1 MGSLVK
7 KVPKSKRGT
16 SCCAMKKSSVLVK
29 THSRR
34 PHVSLSEA
42 SEAELPSSDSD
53 SDNEEQRAREKNGDK
68 KSALARAVLELQ
80 RCVSEASD
88 DELQDSLPLMLD
100 IVRESGRRLD
110 IDVQKKMHEYIYAHK
125 HGLKVNTTQGG
136 ADLHDVK
143 SNKKF
148 EHKSMKLDV
157 NRKMCNVNIVIPT
170 WPPKTSKETY
180 AKMAHHDILSKGDV
194 RIEARNAQDSALDYE
209 VTLSAKFVARYA
221 KEYIEREISKK
232 RLTKFNIGGRA
243 CPECNRVHRLDRL
256 VKDSDNFD
264 GLTNEKWAD
273 IVTREVPYR
282 CDH

>member
-1 MGSLVK
+1 
-7 KVPKSKRGT
+7 
-16 SCCAMKKSSVLVK
+16 
-29 THSRR
+29 
-34 PHVSLSEA
+34 
-42 SEAELPSSDSD
+42 
-53 SDNEEQRAREKNGDK
+53 
-68 KSALARAVLELQ
+68 
-80 RCVSEASD
+80 
-88 DELQDSLPLMLD
+88 
-100 IVRESGRRLD
+100 
-110 IDVQKKMHEYIYAHK
+110 
-125 HGLKVNTTQGG
+125 
-136 ADLHDVK
+136 
-143 SNKKF
+143 
-148 EHKSMKLDV
+148 
-157 NRKMCNVNIVIPT
+157 
-170 WPPKTSKETY
+170 
-180 AKMAHHDILSKGDV
+180 MAHHDILSKGDV

>member
-16 SCCAMKKSSVLVK
+16 CCAMKKSTVLVK

-34 PHVSLSEA
+34 PQLSLLQA

-53 SDNEEQRAREKNGDK
+53 SDNEEQRIRGTNDDDK

-80 RCVSEASD
+80 RCVADASN
-88 DELQDSLPLMLD
+88 DELQESLPLMLD
-100 IVRESGRRLD
+100 LVRESGRRLD
-110 IDVQKKMHEYIYAHK
+110 IDVQKKMHEYIYAYK

-143 SNKKF
+143 SKKKF

-157 NRKMCNVNIVIPT
+157 NKKMCNVNIVIPT
-170 WPPKTSKETY
+170 WPPKTPKETY
-180 AKMAHHDILSKGDV
+180 AKMAHDDILSKGDV
-194 RIEARNAQDSALDYE
+194 LIEVRNAQDSALDYE

-256 VKDSDNFD
+256 VKDSNNFAE
-264 GLTNEKWAD
+264 LTDKKWAS
-273 IVTREVPYR
+273 IVIREVPYK
-282 CDH
+282 CGS